1 MCRGQRIWLPV
12 RYHDELPPQPPVPE
26 PTSSQHAEL
35 LPSHQQGNIQA
46 TVEGS
51 PPNEAPHL
59 PPKIYETLPN
69 TFGIFRR
76 YLTGKPTIYPILPD
90 EEIYNSPAFDVA
102 DSEVRE
108 KRPWWLGF
116 GHSLEDV
123 AQNPLGPFTNVST
136 MRMMHWLQN
145 GSNSKSAPEIDR
157 LVHEVILSP
166 DFRIE
171 DLNSFSTARELGAID
186 RYDEQ
191 RQDSDSTYLFS
202 PNDGWIET
210 SIEIPLP
217 CEGFSF
223 KSEDDAP
230 KYRVNGVYYRKP
242 MEIIKATLN
251 DPFIETYHWT
261 PHEEYWKPSK
271 DARAE
276 RIYSELYNSDAFI
289 KEHQRIAQDNVNRG
303 LETVVL
309 SIMFWSDSTHLANFG
324 TASLWPIYMYF
335 GNQSK
340 YIRSKTT
347 SFSAN
352 HLAYIPKVCEILL
365 ANGNI

>member
-1 MCRGQRIWLPV
+1 
-12 RYHDELPPQPPVPE
+12 
-26 PTSSQHAEL
+26 
-35 LPSHQQGNIQA
+35 
-46 TVEGS
+46 
-51 PPNEAPHL
+51 
-59 PPKIYETLPN
+59 
-69 TFGIFRR
+69 
-76 YLTGKPTIYPILPD
+76 
-90 EEIYNSPAFDVA
+90 
-102 DSEVRE
+102 
-108 KRPWWLGF
+108 
-116 GHSLEDV
+116 
-123 AQNPLGPFTNVST
+123 
-136 MRMMHWLQN
+136 MHWLQN

-202 PNDGWIET
+202 LNDGWIET

-352 HLAYIPKVCEILL
+352 HLAYIPKVREILL